1 MPSELSQSM
10 EDYLE
15 AIARLIEINGHAHT
29 KEIAQLLQVK
39 LPSVTGALRQLS
51 SQGYIVYNSRYPVEL
66 TPSGRAL
73 AREVM
78 HRHQVLSE
86 FFIKV
91 LGLSAEQAS
100 ESACHLEHVVDN
112 STIERFVLFSEA
124 ISCREDAALL
134 RRYLTEAFNL
144 LEDPESRKWKLLAR
158 CPENTRCQV
167 VHCGCNIAPDAK
179 VPAKGEILK
188 IQTLSLDKRYLNLE
202 CSSGNLVLPVETAE
216 NIWVKTID

>member
-15 AIARLIEINGHAHT
+15 AIARLIEVNGHAHT
-29 KEIAQLLQVK
+29 KEIAELLQVK

-66 TPSGRAL
+66 TPSGQAL

-86 FFIKV
+86 FFMKV
-91 LGLSAEQAS
+91 LGLAPEQAA

-112 STIERFVLFSEA
+112 STIERFLLFSEA
-124 ISCREDAALL
+124 ISGREDAAAL

-144 LEDPESRKWKLLAR
+144 LEDPAHRKWQLLTG
-158 CPENTRCQV
+158 CPDGTRCRV
-167 VHCGCNIAPDAK
+167 VKLGCNIAPGSK
-179 VPAKGEILK
+179 VPAEGEILK
-188 IQTLSLDKRYLNLE
+188 LLTLSLDKRYLNLE
-202 CSSGNLVLPVETAE
+202 CANENLVLPVETAE
-216 NIWVKTID
+216 NIWVETID